1 MGMFTGIDIS
11 ASALVAERLRLET
24 VTNNVANAESLSENG
39 VRLRPYRRR
48 TPVFYTGAPGT
59 TGSNDLGVRFAG
71 VLQSE
76 KFIPRDSP
84 DPEHDPNAVRAEDVQ
99 RNPSLA
105 AYIGKNLYP
114 DINMAGEMADMMSA
128 SRAYEANVTAM
139 QLTRAMLQS
148 TLQVMA

>member
-1 MGMFTGIDIS
+1 MGMFTGLDIS

-24 VTNNVANAESLSENG
+24 VTNNMANWDSLREDG

-48 TPVFYTGAPGT
+48 TPVFYAGAPGM
-59 TGSNDLGVRFAG
+59 TGSDQLGVRFAG

-76 KFIPRDSP
+76 KFLPRESR
-84 DPEHDPNAVRAEDVQ
+84 DPEHDPDAVRAEDVQ
-99 RNPSLA
+99 RNPALA
-105 AYIGKNLYP
+105 DYVGKNLFP
-114 DINMAGEMADMMSA
+114 DINMATEMADMMSA

-139 QLTRAMLQS
+139 QLTRTMLQS

>member
-24 VTNNVANAESLSENG
+24 ITNNVANARSLSEDG

-48 TPVFYTGAPGT
+48 TPVFYTGSPAT
-59 TGSNDLGVRFAG
+59 TGSDQLGVRFSG
-71 VLQSE
+71 VVFSE
-76 KFIPRDSP
+76 KFVPLDSQ
-84 DPEHDPNAVRAEDVQ
+84 DPENDPNAVRAEDVQ

-105 AYIGKNLYP
+105 GYVGKNLFP
-114 DINMAGEMADMMSA
+114 DINLATEMADMISA
-128 SRAYEANVTAM
+128 SRAYEANITAM
-139 QLTRAMLQS
+139 QLSRTMIQS

>member
-24 VTNNVANAESLSENG
+24 ITNNVANAQSLSEDG

-48 TPVFYTGAPGT
+48 TPVFYTGAPGM
-59 TGSNDLGVRFAG
+59 TGSEQLGVRFSG
-71 VLQSE
+71 VLYSE

-99 RNPSLA
+99 RNPALA
-105 AYIGKNLYP
+105 SYVGKNLFP
-114 DINMAGEMADMMSA
+114 DINMATEMADMISA
-128 SRAYEANVTAM
+128 SRAYEANITAM
-139 QLTRAMLQS
+139 QLSRAMIQS
-148 TLQVMA
+148 TLQVMG

>member
-24 VTNNVANAESLSENG
+24 ITNNVANAESLSEDG
-39 VRLRPYRRR
+39 ARLRPYRRR
-48 TPVFYTGAPGT
+48 TPVFYTGDPAG
-59 TGSNDLGVRFAG
+59 TGSAQLGVRFAG

-84 DPEHDPNAVRAEDVQ
+84 DPENDPNAVRAEDVQ
-99 RNPSLA
+99 RNPALA
-105 AYIGKNLYP
+105 PYIGKNLFP
-114 DINMAGEMADMMSA
+114 DINMATEMADMISA

-139 QLTRAMLQS
+139 QLSRTMIQS
-148 TLQVMA
+148 TLQVMG